1 MSLSRFFLNLF
12 KIAPPENPHKEEEA
26 CCKAQTL
33 LSSWGVTLTDL
44 LEEVESAES
53 ENQVRESLDKFNDV
67 MLCFLSAFD
76 LKSRL
81 RATQR
86 CLLKL
91 GSTDTLSS
99 CLTQGATL
107 REALQDYKEKAIT
120 KMNLML
126 KRRAKERIITQME
139 DFDLYERLFNSAR
152 TPLQFNWKK
161 RRLDQTEVSASE
173 KINLLD
179 QKSLRPKK
187 KVRNKRRK
195 FKKKEYHFLKQNGIC
210 FSYQLG
216 NCVRGERCK
225 YKHRKV
231 VTQ

>member
-12 KIAPPENPHKEEEA
+12 QITAPDDPHKEEEA
-26 CCKAQTL
+26 CGKALTL

-53 ENQVRESLDKFNDV
+53 EIQVRESLDKFNDV
-67 MLCFLSAFD
+67 MLCFLTEFD
-76 LKSRL
+76 LRSRL

-139 DFDLYERLFNSAR
+139 DFDLYERFFNSER
-152 TPLQFNWKK
+152 TPRQFKWKK
-161 RRLDQTEVSASE
+161 RRLDHEEVAAGE
-173 KINLLD
+173 KINLLE
-179 QKSLRPKK
+179 QKRLRPNKQ
-187 KVRNKRRK
+187 VRNKRRK
-195 FKKKEYHFLKQNGIC
+195 FEKKDYHYMKKNGIC

-225 YKHRKV
+225 YKHVKLV
-231 VTQ
+231 NQ

>member
-26 CCKAQTL
+26 CGKALTL

-99 CLTQGATL
+99 CLTHGDTL
-107 REALQDYKEKAIT
+107 REA
-120 KMNLML
+120 
-126 KRRAKERIITQME
+126 R
-139 DFDLYERLFNSAR
+139 SAG
-152 TPLQFNWKK
+152 L
-161 RRLDQTEVSASE
+161 
-173 KINLLD
+173 
-179 QKSLRPKK
+179 
-187 KVRNKRRK
+187 
-195 FKKKEYHFLKQNGIC
+195 
-210 FSYQLG
+210 
-216 NCVRGERCK
+216 
-225 YKHRKV
+225 
-231 VTQ
+231 